1 MPPFRFC
8 APLPGFKT
16 FPTCVF
22 PHANEQPEKLA
33 QGDFRAKPGAGS
45 FQTVGMTLASGR
57 LAKLPFSP
65 TPHPQK
71 SGLLCL
77 LPFSLGIPRKAEC
90 GESPVENVTHD
101 AGFLPKGRAE
111 ARRHL
116 QRKFL

>member
-8 APLPGFKT
+8 APLPGFQT

-22 PHANEQPEKLA
+22 PHANEQQEKLA
-33 QGDFRAKPGAGS
+33 QGDFIAKPEAGS
-45 FQTVGMTLASGR
+45 FQTVGTTPASGR

-65 TPHPQK
+65 TSRPQK

-77 LPFSLGIPRKAEC
+77 LPFSLGILRKAEC
-90 GESPVENVTHD
+90 GESTIENV